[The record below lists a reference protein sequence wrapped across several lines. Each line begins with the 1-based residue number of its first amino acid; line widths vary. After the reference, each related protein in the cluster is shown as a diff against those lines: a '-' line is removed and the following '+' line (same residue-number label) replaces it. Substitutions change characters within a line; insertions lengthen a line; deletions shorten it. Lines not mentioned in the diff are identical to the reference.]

1 VHRVGDVATG
11 APPRGG
17 RLRYPGGGD
26 DGGQR
31 EPDERRAHGIDE
43 RSRAVAPGPR
53 RRRHHE
59 EVGALSQDETE
70 KLAEA
75 IRRLLVDP
83 DARISQV
90 ARYRWEGALAA
101 LEAVLGGS
109 TTLPVSDPE
118 RFRL

>member
-1 VHRVGDVATG
+1 
-11 APPRGG
+11 
-17 RLRYPGGGD
+17 
-26 DGGQR
+26 
-31 EPDERRAHGIDE
+31 
-43 RSRAVAPGPR
+43 
-53 RRRHHE
+53 
-59 EVGALSQDETE
+59 VGALSQDETE